1 MIDGRSAVESIFALL
16 LPRVTEANSAPA
28 ELFGALHRSPAVQAH
43 PFSQPHQRH
52 IHKESDRIVQRTLSG
67 CFGRGDLNHNNR
79 SIITENVNKDRIRD
93 DIIICQ
99 RSLKTLYHELFD
111 EALAEYN
118 DKQKR
123 RDRKITNYQEH
134 IRHSRQEKEFHE
146 AIFQVGNRDDTGV
159 DSDMCKEA
167 AAVLE
172 EYARSFDE
180 RNPHLKLFNAVI
192 HIDES
197 TPHLHLDFVPVCDEK
212 RKNGMRV
219 RNSLTGALR
228 QQGLEGEGISNTI
241 TMAWLEQE
249 KEHIGQLMLEHGIEW
264 VKLGTHEKHKSVSKY
279 KAEKLREEIEAAD
292 KLLDMKKSE
301 LSSVED
307 QVRAAEST
315 LEDKKQELS
324 EREEKLSSVTAETEK
339 ADAELSKKV
348 EQINRTL
355 KYLPDLKKH
364 EDAEHEYLVAVS
376 ELHDMLK
383 SGMSILRNK
392 DSIISRIDTLK
403 SLTQKAM
410 DKRDK
415 AELTIYDL
423 RQRGEE
429 VTTERDNALEKL
441 NAVRA
446 EKSALYS
453 ELKTVKAENMEYS
466 EVLAMLERIA
476 PTILRQAKE
485 MLKEQQH
492 REQAQQL
499 AYQPPKKKKSWDL
512 E

>member
-1 MIDGRSAVESIFALL
+1 MLRTDRLLCRLIHFVSRSCGVHHLIF
-16 LPRVTEANSAPA
+16 
-28 ELFGALHRSPAVQAH
+28 
-43 PFSQPHQRH
+43 
-52 IHKESDRIVQRTLSG
+52 HKESDLIEQRTLSG

-79 SIITENVNKDRIRD
+79 SIITENVHEDRIRD

-99 RSLKTLYHELFD
+99 RSLKQLYHELFD
-111 EALAEYN
+111 EALEEYN
-118 DKQKR
+118 NKQTR

-146 AIFQVGNRDDTGV
+146 AIFQVGNREDTGL

-172 EYARSFDE
+172 EYARSFEE

-192 HIDES
+192 HMDES
-197 TPHLHLDFVPVCDEK
+197 TPHLHLDFVPLCDEK

-228 QQGLEGEGISNTI
+228 QQGLAGEGISNTI

-279 KAEKLREEIEAAD
+279 KADKLREEIEAAD
-292 KLLDMKKSE
+292 KLLDIKKSE

-307 QVRAAEST
+307 QIRTAEST
-315 LEDKKQELS
+315 LADTKQDIS
-324 EREEKLSSVTAETEK
+324 ESEKKLSSVTAETEK
-339 ADAELSKKV
+339 ADADLSKKV
-348 EQINRTL
+348 EQINRAL
-355 KYLPDLKKH
+355 KYLPDLQKNEK
-364 EDAEHEYLVAVS
+364 AEHEYLVAIS
-376 ELHDMLK
+376 ELRELLK
-383 SGMSILRNK
+383 SGMSILKNK
-392 DSIISRIDTLK
+392 DSIIYWIDTLE
-403 SLTQKAM
+403 SLTKKAM
-410 DKRDK
+410 DKQCK
-415 AELTIYDL
+415 ADRTIYDL

-429 VTTERDNALEKL
+429 VTVERDDAREKL
-441 NAVRA
+441 KAVRS
-446 EKSALYS
+446 ERTQLSS
-453 ELKTVKAENMEYS
+453 ELQSVRSENREYS
-466 EVLAMLERIA
+466 EIYAMLERIA
-476 PTILRQAKE
+476 PAILRQAKE
-485 MLKEQQH
+485 MLREQQQ

-499 AYQPPKKKKSWDL
+499 AYQQPKKKKSWDL

>member
-1 MIDGRSAVESIFALL
+1 
-16 LPRVTEANSAPA
+16 
-28 ELFGALHRSPAVQAH
+28 
-43 PFSQPHQRH
+43 
-52 IHKESDRIVQRTLSG
+52 
-67 CFGRGDLNHNNR
+67 
-79 SIITENVNKDRIRD
+79 
-93 DIIICQ
+93 
-99 RSLKTLYHELFD
+99 
-111 EALAEYN
+111 
-118 DKQKR
+118 
-123 RDRKITNYQEH
+123 
-134 IRHSRQEKEFHE
+134 
-146 AIFQVGNRDDTGV
+146 
-159 DSDMCKEA
+159 MCKEA

-172 EYARSFDE
+172 EYARSFEE
-180 RNPHLKLFNAVI
+180 RNLHLKLFNAVI
-192 HIDES
+192 HMDES

-279 KAEKLREEIEAAD
+279 KAEKLREEIDAAD
-292 KLLDMKKSE
+292 KLLDMKMSE

-324 EREEKLSSVTAETEK
+324 KSEEKLSSVTVETEK

-392 DSIISRIDTLK
+392 DLIISRIDTLK

-429 VTTERDNALEKL
+429 VVTERDNALEKL
-441 NAVRA
+441 NTVRAEKSALYSELKTVKA

-485 MLKEQQH
+485 ML
-492 REQAQQL
+492 
-499 AYQPPKKKKSWDL
+499 
-512 E
+512 

>member
-1 MIDGRSAVESIFALL
+1 
-16 LPRVTEANSAPA
+16 
-28 ELFGALHRSPAVQAH
+28 
-43 PFSQPHQRH
+43 
-52 IHKESDRIVQRTLSG
+52 
-67 CFGRGDLNHNNR
+67 
-79 SIITENVNKDRIRD
+79 
-93 DIIICQ
+93 
-99 RSLKTLYHELFD
+99 
-111 EALAEYN
+111 
-118 DKQKR
+118 
-123 RDRKITNYQEH
+123 
-134 IRHSRQEKEFHE
+134 
-146 AIFQVGNRDDTGV
+146 
-159 DSDMCKEA
+159 MCKEA
-167 AAVLE
+167 TAVLE
-172 EYARSFDE
+172 EYARSFEE

-192 HIDES
+192 HMDES

-228 QQGLEGEGISNTI
+228 QQGLTGEGISNTI

-279 KAEKLREEIEAAD
+279 KAEKLREEIDAAD
-292 KLLDMKKSE
+292 KLLDMKQSE
-301 LSSVED
+301 LSSVEN

-324 EREEKLSSVTAETEK
+324 ESEERLSSVTAETEK
-339 ADAELSKKV
+339 ADADLSKKV
-348 EQINRTL
+348 EQINKAL
-355 KYLPDLKKH
+355 KYLPDLRKH
-364 EDAEHEYLVAVS
+364 ENAEHEYLVAVS

-403 SLTQKAM
+403 NLTQKAM

-466 EVLAMLERIA
+466 DVLAMLERIA

-485 MLKEQQH
+485 MLREQQQ

-499 AYQPPKKKKSWDL
+499 EYQPTRKKKSWDL

>member
-1 MIDGRSAVESIFALL
+1 MIDGHSAVESIFALL

-28 ELFGALHRSPAVQAH
+28 ELFGAPHRSPAVQAH
-43 PFSQPHQRH
+43 PFSQPLQRH

-67 CFGRGDLNHNNR
+67 CFGRGDFNHNNR
-79 SIITENVNKDRIRD
+79 SIITENVNAERIRD

-99 RSLKTLYHELFD
+99 RSLKQLYHELFD

-118 DKQKR
+118 NKQKR
-123 RDRKITNYQEH
+123 RDRKIANYQEH
-134 IRHSRQEKEFHE
+134 IRHSRQEKEFCE

-172 EYARSFDE
+172 EYARSFEE

-192 HIDES
+192 HMDES

-228 QQGLEGEGISNTI
+228 QQGLTGEGISNTI
-241 TMAWLEQE
+241 TMAWVEQE

-279 KAEKLREEIEAAD
+279 KAEKLREEIDAAD

-301 LSSVED
+301 LSSVEN

-324 EREEKLSSVTAETEK
+324 ESEERLSSVTAETEK
-339 ADAELSKKV
+339 ADADLSKKV
-348 EQINRTL
+348 EQINKAL
-355 KYLPDLKKH
+355 KYLPDLRKH

-376 ELHDMLK
+376 ELYDMLK
-383 SGMSILRNK
+383 SGMAILRNK
-392 DSIISRIDTLK
+392 ESIISRIDTLK

-429 VTTERDNALEKL
+429 VVTERDNALEKL
-441 NAVRA
+441 NTVRA

-485 MLKEQQH
+485 MLREQQQ

-499 AYQPPKKKKSWDL
+499 EYQPTKKKKSWEL

>member
-1 MIDGRSAVESIFALL
+1 M
-16 LPRVTEANSAPA
+16 LP
-28 ELFGALHRSPAVQAH
+28 F
-43 PFSQPHQRH
+43 
-52 IHKESDRIVQRTLSG
+52 RTTNPSVV
-67 CFGRGDLNHNNR
+67 C
-79 SIITENVNKDRIRD
+79 
-93 DIIICQ
+93 
-99 RSLKTLYHELFD
+99 
-111 EALAEYN
+111 LA
-118 DKQKR
+118 DASTVK
-123 RDRKITNYQEH
+123 
-134 IRHSRQEKEFHE
+134 
-146 AIFQVGNRDDTGV
+146 
-159 DSDMCKEA
+159 
-167 AAVLE
+167 
-172 EYARSFDE
+172 
-180 RNPHLKLFNAVI
+180 FNAVI
-192 HIDES
+192 HMDES

-241 TMAWLEQE
+241 TMAWLEHE
-249 KEHIGQLMLEHGIEW
+249 KEHIGQLMLGHGIGW

-324 EREEKLSSVTAETEK
+324 KSEEKLSSVTAETEK
-339 ADAELSKKV
+339 ADADLSKKV

-415 AELTIYDL
+415 AELSIYDL

-429 VTTERDNALEKL
+429 VVTERDNALEKL

-466 EVLAMLERIA
+466 ELLAMLERIA

-485 MLKEQQH
+485 MLREQQQ

-499 AYQPPKKKKSWDL
+499 EYQPTRKKKSWDL